1 MTFATKKGS
10 QRYSKQKNMLT
21 PELNISANFT
31 TADRISSETLWAYCA
46 ELKKT
51 KAVIFA
57 LCIRGRVKAMI
68 NLVQYNIGPGTMIAI
83 PSESFVQVLK
93 TSDDVQLHA
102 VLFSLAFIHETH
114 LDRSIIHTFYIIN
127 EHPLLPLSPKIFGIY
142 VQTFA
147 LLTHIHKDAPFLFSH
162 ATLKS
167 MLEALLQG
175 FTELSQRKALSQVA
189 PANKHSAVFR
199 QFVRLVQE
207 NHARQHQVQFYAAE
221 MGMKSTTLCHI
232 IKKESGGQTAME
244 IINSILILAART
256 LLRTTPTPVK
266 DIALNLGF
274 NNAAFFNKFF
284 KKQVGMT
291 PQTFRNAEK

>member
-1 MTFATKKGS
+1 
-10 QRYSKQKNMLT
+10 
-21 PELNISANFT
+21 
-31 TADRISSETLWAYCA
+31 
-46 ELKKT
+46 
-51 KAVIFA
+51 
-57 LCIRGRVKAMI
+57 MI

-127 EHPLLPLSPKIFGIY
+127 AHPLLPLSPKIFGIY

-175 FTELSQRKALSQVA
+175 YTELSQRKALSQVA

-291 PQTFRNAEK
+291 PQKFRNAEK